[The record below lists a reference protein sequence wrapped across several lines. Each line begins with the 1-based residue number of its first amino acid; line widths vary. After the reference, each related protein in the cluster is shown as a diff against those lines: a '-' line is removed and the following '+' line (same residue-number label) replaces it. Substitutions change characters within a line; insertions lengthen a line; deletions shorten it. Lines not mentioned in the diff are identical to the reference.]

1 MTKLFHTRVL
11 KTIALLLAAAGA
23 CAAQAVTEITL
34 PGTRFF
40 PESITSTN
48 DGTIYVG
55 SLGHGSISRI
65 APGTSKVEEFIKP
78 ATGGLHQVI
87 GVFADEKN
95 ATLWVCSNNIDK
107 KGENPAL
114 KAFDLKSGEF
124 KATYPM
130 PGADPFC
137 NDIAVADDGT
147 AYVSDTQQE
156 SILMLKRGTKNL
168 EPVAKDPL
176 LAGADGLAFG
186 DKSVLYINSFTTGK
200 FLRVD
205 LGADGKSTKVSEVK
219 LSRPLVKP
227 DGLRTLGK
235 NRLLQAENTG
245 KMTIVTLQGQNA
257 TVTTIKEGL
266 VGTPGVTA
274 TKGMAWIVEGKL
286 DYLMDPAFK
295 DKDPGQFKMV
305 AVPLPKN

>member
-1 MTKLFHTRVL
+1 MESNTKNTTKPFNTRLRRTLVF
-11 KTIALLLAAAGA
+11 LLTAIVA
-23 CAAQAVTEITL
+23 CSAQAVTEITL

-48 DGTIYVG
+48 DGTIYIG
-55 SLGHGSISRI
+55 SLGHGNISRI
-65 APGTSKVEEFIKP
+65 APGNSKVEEFIKP

-114 KAFDLKSGEF
+114 KAFDLKSGAF

-156 SILMLKRGTKNL
+156 TILMLKRGAKSL
-168 EPVAKDPL
+168 EAVAKDPL
-176 LAGADGLAFG
+176 LAGVDGLAFG
-186 DKSVLYINSFTTGK
+186 DKGMLYVNSFTTGK

-205 LGADGKSTKVSEVK
+205 LGADGKSTKVSEIN
-219 LSRPLVKP
+219 LSRPLVKL
-227 DGLRTLGK
+227 DGLPIL
-235 NRLLQAENTG
+235 
-245 KMTIVTLQGQNA
+245 
-257 TVTTIKEGL
+257 
-266 VGTPGVTA
+266 
-274 TKGMAWIVEGKL
+274 
-286 DYLMDPAFK
+286 
-295 DKDPGQFKMV
+295 
-305 AVPLPKN
+305 